1 MRRGLELAALGAL
14 AVAVLTVTLRDP
26 GHPLA
31 VATLVAA
38 VAVGV
43 GALSARV
50 LLAVARAGRSARARG
65 ERSRALR
72 RGAALGAI
80 AGLLV
85 ALRAIDGLT
94 PITAGFVVLA
104 FALAE
109 VALTAR
115 TPSVR

>member
-1 MRRGLELAALGAL
+1 MRRGLEATALGAL
-14 AVAVLTVTLRDP
+14 AIVVLTVTLRDP
-26 GHPLA
+26 DQPFA
-31 VATLVAA
+31 VATLVVA
-38 VAVGV
+38 VAIGV
-43 GALSARV
+43 GALAARV
-50 LLAVARAGRSARARG
+50 LLAVAKAGRSARARS

-80 AGLLV
+80 AGILLS
-85 ALRAIDGLT
+85 LRAIDGFT

-115 TPSVR
+115 TPSAR